1 MDPFYL
7 ALLLYCAAV
16 VVAFVDIFVPS
27 GGMLLILA
35 MSAALASILFGF
47 RSGNT
52 MGMTMLTI
60 VIASIPIFAVVAIKI
75 WPHTPIG
82 KRIILSLPQNEAG
95 ALDGANRKL
104 TQWIGTVVLTDSPLM
119 PSGQIRIGPQ
129 YLNAIAESGVIEEGQ
144 NVAVVGVKERNLI
157 VRLTEEAVTKTPV
170 PQPRELD
177 ALDEEVVD
185 DQKLLER
192 PAEDFGLESF
202 DQ

>member
-16 VVAFVDIFVPS
+16 VLAFVDIFVPS

-35 MSAALASILFGF
+35 LSAAFASILFGF

-82 KRIILSLPQNEAG
+82 KRIILSLPQHDADMAG
-95 ALDGANRKL
+95 SSDRKL
-104 TQWIGTVVLTDSPLM
+104 TQWIGTLVRADSPLM
-119 PSGQIRIGPQ
+119 PSGQIRIGSQ
-129 YLNAIAESGVIEEGQ
+129 YLNAIAESGVVEEGQ
-144 NVAVVGVKERNLI
+144 NVEVIGVKERNLI
-157 VRLTEEAVTKTPV
+157 VRPTQAGVTTAPVAQPAEPDANEEM
-170 PQPRELD
+170 
-177 ALDEEVVD
+177 VD
-185 DQKLLER
+185 DRNLLER
-192 PAEDFGLESF
+192 PAEEFGLESF